1 MGIRILKGGM
11 MTTVQD
17 LGRYGYQSQGF
28 SVAGVMDVR
37 SFKIA
42 NLLLDNPENEAV
54 LEITLIG
61 PTLEFTSATIIAIT
75 GGDFQPTINGEP
87 APMYTALYM
96 NKGDVLK
103 FGSARTGSRGY
114 IAFSSY
120 LDIPVVMGSRCTN
133 LKSGLGGFKGRKLEA
148 DDYIGFRI
156 KRRYLPFFL
165 SRKLDMDEFDQ
176 TEATLRVVM
185 GPQDGMFSKQGI
197 QTFLGSEYTVTNE
210 FDRMGCRLECQFGC
224 KLKKVVKGIVRN
236 YRKEL
241 ARRQAKE
248 VSFCELPE
256 IVVEK
261 LIVWDDYESEYTTFD
276 VCGTEI
282 RVLDEELAEALKQLP
297 EQSRNIV
304 LMFFFLDMSDSE
316 IGEKLNI
323 NRSTSYRHRRNSLEE
338 IRKQLKEKKQDEE

>member
-1 MGIRILKGGM
+1 MILSKTGSLYRQPNLFRLFLSTSSVLEHELKTHISDVFKNSLFVIGANRLFSYLQKIFFNPATNHTLPYRYGAERGIHTFHFIAKGGVILKP
-11 MTTVQD
+11 
-17 LGRYGYQSQGF
+17 S
-28 SVAGVMDVR
+28 
-37 SFKIA
+37 
-42 NLLLDNPENEAV
+42 
-54 LEITLIG
+54 
-61 PTLEFTSATIIAIT
+61 
-75 GGDFQPTINGEP
+75 DFQKTI
-87 APMYTALYM
+87 
-96 NKGDVLK
+96 
-103 FGSARTGSRGY
+103 
-114 IAFSSY
+114 
-120 LDIPVVMGSRCTN
+120 
-133 LKSGLGGFKGRKLEA
+133 
-148 DDYIGFRI
+148 
-156 KRRYLPFFL
+156 
-165 SRKLDMDEFDQ
+165 Q
-176 TEATLRVVM
+176 
-185 GPQDGMFSKQGI
+185 
-197 QTFLGSEYTVTNE
+197 
-210 FDRMGCRLECQFGC
+210 CQFDC

-338 IRKQLKEKKQDEE
+338 IRKQLKEKKTNEE

>member
-1 MGIRILKGGM
+1 MPYRYGAERGIHTFHFITKGGCDFETIRLPKDNTM
-11 MTTVQD
+11 
-17 LGRYGYQSQGF
+17 
-28 SVAGVMDVR
+28 SV
-37 SFKIA
+37 
-42 NLLLDNPENEAV
+42 
-54 LEITLIG
+54 
-61 PTLEFTSATIIAIT
+61 
-75 GGDFQPTINGEP
+75 
-87 APMYTALYM
+87 
-96 NKGDVLK
+96 
-103 FGSARTGSRGY
+103 
-114 IAFSSY
+114 
-120 LDIPVVMGSRCTN
+120 
-133 LKSGLGGFKGRKLEA
+133 
-148 DDYIGFRI
+148 
-156 KRRYLPFFL
+156 
-165 SRKLDMDEFDQ
+165 
-176 TEATLRVVM
+176 
-185 GPQDGMFSKQGI
+185 
-197 QTFLGSEYTVTNE
+197 
-210 FDRMGCRLECQFGC
+210 GC

-338 IRKQLKEKKQDEE
+338 IRKQLKEKKTNEE

>member
-1 MGIRILKGGM
+1 MILSKTGSLYRQPNLFPLFLSISSALEHELKTHISGVLKTVYLLLVQIGCFHIFKKFFNSATNHTLPYRYGAERGIHTFHFIAKGGVILKP
-11 MTTVQD
+11 
-17 LGRYGYQSQGF
+17 S
-28 SVAGVMDVR
+28 
-37 SFKIA
+37 
-42 NLLLDNPENEAV
+42 
-54 LEITLIG
+54 
-61 PTLEFTSATIIAIT
+61 
-75 GGDFQPTINGEP
+75 DFQKTI
-87 APMYTALYM
+87 
-96 NKGDVLK
+96 
-103 FGSARTGSRGY
+103 
-114 IAFSSY
+114 
-120 LDIPVVMGSRCTN
+120 
-133 LKSGLGGFKGRKLEA
+133 
-148 DDYIGFRI
+148 
-156 KRRYLPFFL
+156 
-165 SRKLDMDEFDQ
+165 Q
-176 TEATLRVVM
+176 
-185 GPQDGMFSKQGI
+185 
-197 QTFLGSEYTVTNE
+197 
-210 FDRMGCRLECQFGC
+210 CQFDC

-304 LMFFFLDMSDSE
+304 LMFFFLDMSDSK

-338 IRKQLKEKKQDEE
+338 IRKQLKEKKTNEE